1 MLPLKDIFV
10 KHENRIILFLG
21 VILLSLISYGVGRL
35 NAPKPKEPVIIE
47 AGAQEFFKDNN
58 LKEIETNPIVSI
70 EKDEAQELS
79 ANVKEQES
87 LVRETTNPA
96 KSSDISASSKEEP
109 KKSRGL
115 YVASKNGAKYHL
127 PTCSSAKRIKE
138 ENKIWFNSKQEAEK
152 AGYEPA
158 KNCKGI

>member
-1 MLPLKDIFV
+1 MLSLKDIFV

-35 NAPKPKEPVIIE
+35 GAPKPKEQVIIE
-47 AGAQEFFKDNN
+47 AGAQEFFKDSEP
-58 LKEIETNPIVSI
+58 KEASSNSVASVK
-70 EKDEAQELS
+70 KDETWELPTIIKEQQNSIQAPANLSKPDAAS
-79 ANVKEQES
+79 ANNVGES
-87 LVRETTNPA
+87 KNQ
-96 KSSDISASSKEEP
+96 
-109 KKSRGL
+109 GL

-127 PTCSSAKRIKE
+127 PTCSGAKRIKE